1 MKEFINEL
9 INDKLYKSLKEA
21 DKEDVV
27 ISLVKK
33 NDNTK
38 VKLEGSTMA
47 ILLSLAGL
55 EKHVIKEL
63 NVPEGLF
70 ETIKE
75 MVGVKCV

>member
-21 DKEDVV
+21 DKDVV

>member
-9 INDKLYKSLKEA
+9 INDQLYKSLKEA

>member
-38 VKLEGSTMA
+38 VKLKGSTMA
-47 ILLSLAGL
+47 ILLSLARL